1 MNIHV
6 GMLLATI
13 HLGMLTPSASL
24 SVDAARVVRQL
35 HPTPTHRT
43 AQPAMLALANHP
55 SVDMLAAQ
63 EVGELDPLTDE
74 PQTDFAFAEEAPDAA
89 PFLLVFEHP
98 LARRGE
104 RQTLLRRSGRTDKR
118 SDAEQRQ
125 EP

>member
-43 AQPAMLALANHP
+43 AQPAMLTVDRRAVTTLAP
-55 SVDMLAAQ
+55 AA
-63 EVGELDPLTDE
+63 
-74 PQTDFAFAEEAPDAA
+74 AA
-89 PFLLVFEHP
+89 YTLLVGSPHAGGA
-98 LARRGE
+98 L
-104 RQTLLRRSGRTDKR
+104 
-118 SDAEQRQ
+118 DATREQAGAADLFRVAV
-125 EP
+125 